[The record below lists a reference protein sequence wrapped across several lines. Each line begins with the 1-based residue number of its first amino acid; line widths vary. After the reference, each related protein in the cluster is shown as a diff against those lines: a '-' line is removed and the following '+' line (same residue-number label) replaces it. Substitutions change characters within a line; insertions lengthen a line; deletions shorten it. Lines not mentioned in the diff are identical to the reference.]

1 MVRPIAASQLREF
14 TFIKDLSLFRMVLL
28 INTDTVRI
36 RGVAGPY
43 SFSREGFV
51 FIGDG
56 RSCERHISLCF
67 DVSSLVSDVF
77 GFGNSHVAT
86 GIEQRRGTI
95 QQGVPCNDHAIPC
108 SDSGRLH
115 LCHIC

>member
-1 MVRPIAASQLREF
+1 MVRPIAAIQSRK
-14 TFIKDLSLFRMVLL
+14 FISGERLPSFWMSIFID
-28 INTDTVRI
+28 TDKVRI
-36 RGVAGPY
+36 SDFACPY
-43 SFSREGFV
+43 TVCREGLIG
-51 FIGDG
+51 IGDG

-95 QQGVPCNDHAIPC
+95 QQGIPCNDHVIPC